1 MSAMKTSDLIGL
13 SPGGRKLIA
22 VVYADMVGY
31 SRLIAL
37 DDVGTIERLRA
48 LRRIVIDPAI
58 DAHGGQIVQTGGDS
72 LLITFD
78 SNEALSPPIQA
89 GARAAACASQS
100 PPRVHPDRCAIRQHD
115 LDPTRRLGS
124 RVGQQLRNHRRRFD
138 GSFLAHV
145 LRRSHRLYLD
155 AGKSP
160 RGVHHGF
167 RLRRQQRVSP
177 CIEPPAAD
185 AVLARHLCRRC
196 ARRQALCRNRLLLL
210 NRIVSQSVV

>member
-1 MSAMKTSDLIGL
+1 MRAGLSHVWRDASRTTGAATMRRQPSPVPAPPGAAPRCSDQCGQRAHTYHPRVANKHSHAGSQRSSHRSSTLSVRFRRHPVIGDRPDIDAIARLSAMSAMKTSDLIGL

-37 DDVGTIERLRA
+37 DDVGT
-48 LRRIVIDPAI
+48 IDPAI

-100 PPRVHPDRCAIRQHD
+100 PPAASTVAP
-115 LDPTRRLGS
+115 GS
-124 RVGQQLRNHRRRFD
+124 
-138 GSFLAHV
+138 ATPA
-145 LRRSHRLYLD
+145 RSR
-155 AGKSP
+155 SP
-160 RGVHHGF
+160 
-167 RLRRQQRVSP
+167 
-177 CIEPPAAD
+177 
-185 AVLARHLCRRC
+185 AR
-196 ARRQALCRNRLLLL
+196 
-210 NRIVSQSVV
+210 